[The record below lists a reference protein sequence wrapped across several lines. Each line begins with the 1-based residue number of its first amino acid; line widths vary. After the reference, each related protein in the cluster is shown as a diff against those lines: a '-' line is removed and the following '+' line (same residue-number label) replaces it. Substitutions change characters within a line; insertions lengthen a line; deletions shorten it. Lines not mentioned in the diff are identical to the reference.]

1 MSGKKGEHNRSEGV
15 KRPYH
20 PPQLHVYGDINKV
33 TGARIFNFF
42 TPGDGRSLDIGR
54 IILYW
59 RS

>member
-1 MSGKKGEHNRSEGV
+1 MSSRDFEHDRSEGE

-20 PPQLHVYGDINKV
+20 PPRLHVYGDINKV

-42 TPGDGRSLDIGR
+42 TPGDGRSLNIGR
-54 IILYW
+54 IVFYW